1 MTASLCAVGMIYGGL
16 AQAQSID
23 EVVLIIN
30 DRAVTAKEF
39 QSLAAIHQLNKP
51 GFKPGQR
58 YQPQLDAEPTDT
70 IIHDLLLSA
79 RARSLSG
86 VEIASGEAEL
96 AFERL
101 AGQNKLTKTQFASQL
116 SAAGIDAEVFRQ
128 NLKTRLAVE
137 QFITQRIAPRVTVTP
152 GEVETFVDNNPALK
166 AQINTDY
173 ALEHVLVSA
182 PNTASDSD
190 RKRLRA
196 LADSVHSDLANGTSI
211 ATLLAKH
218 PELKVGAEN
227 GDLGWKAESEL
238 PDLFVSVIKG
248 LSRGQLADVVEGPNG
263 YHLIRLKDK
272 RGGGVTGVEEYQ
284 VRHIL
289 KRVQKGQ
296 DDAAVK
302 QQIMQLVDK
311 LVAGVSFESLAE
323 AESDDPGSGTKGGA
337 LGWIKASDV
346 VSEFSAAMTA
356 LPLNQVSGPV
366 RSQFGYHLIEVLG
379 QRVAKQAGSPAE
391 QQARQAL
398 FSQKLNE
405 QIEDL
410 VNDLRQMAYIE
421 IVE

>member
-1 MTASLCAVGMIYGGL
+1 MTACLCAVSVVAAGL
-16 AQAQSID
+16 VQAQSID
-23 EVVLIIN
+23 EVVLIVN
-30 DRAVTAKEF
+30 DRAVTAIEF

-51 GFKPGQR
+51 GFKPGQH
-58 YQPQLDAEPTDT
+58 YQPQLDSEPTDT

-79 RARSLSG
+79 RASNLSAAE
-86 VEIASGEAEL
+86 VADSEAES

-101 AGQNKLTKTQFASQL
+101 AGQNRLSKAQFAAQL
-116 SAAGIDAEVFRQ
+116 SGAGIDPSVFRQ

-137 QFITQRIAPRVTVTP
+137 QFITQRIAPRVAVSP

-166 AQINTDY
+166 EQIKTEY
-173 ALEHVLVSA
+173 ALEHVLVAEAKDTS
-182 PNTASDSD
+182 NSEK
-190 RKRLRA
+190 KRLRA
-196 LADSVHSDLANGTSI
+196 LADSVHNSLASGESI
-211 ATLLAKH
+211 ASLLAKT
-218 PELKVGAEN
+218 PELKVSAEN

-238 PDLFVSVIKG
+238 PDLFVGAIKG
-248 LSRGQLADVVEGPNG
+248 LRRGQLADVVAGPNG

-272 RGGGVTGVEEYQ
+272 RGGVAGVEEYQ

-311 LVAGVSFESLAE
+311 LAAGASFESLAQ
-323 AESDDPGSGTKGGA
+323 AESEDPGSGAKGGA

-346 VSEFSAAMTA
+346 VPEFSTAMVA
-356 LPLNQVSGPV
+356 LPLNQLSEPV
-366 RSQFGYHLIEVLG
+366 RSEFGYHLIEVLG
-379 QRVAKQAGSPAE
+379 KRVAKQAGSPAE
-391 QQARQAL
+391 QQARQVL

-405 QIEDL
+405 KIEDL
-410 VNDLRQMAYIE
+410 VSDLRQMAYIE